1 MSNESLP
8 EPANPIL
15 DAIEAAEA
23 IPDPLA
29 GLVEQTYKARAQSVP
44 LNRL

>member
-1 MSNESLP
+1 MSADTIL
-8 EPANPIL
+8 EPANLIL

-29 GLVEQTYKARAQSVP
+29 GLVERTAVDFR
-44 LNRL
+44 